1 MNILI
6 IRFSALG
13 DLVTRE
19 PTFRAIRYF
28 FPNAHITFLTSEIGK
43 GLYEDS
49 TYFDKILVY
58 KSYIE
63 TIKILRE
70 KKYDIIF
77 NIQCTK
83 LSHYLVFF
91 LKKTTLI
98 NKSHSFFQKFFKLKA
113 LTKSLKMMLSLT
125 GLSDNK
131 LNDYMGKE
139 ENILINLPFLPK
151 KQENVNIRS
160 IAICTGSSKRWES
173 KKWSIENYIALIKKL
188 LSDGLQVNLV
198 GSSLEKIDEAK
209 ILKECPTV
217 VSFVAKT
224 NFQTLKTLLSSMHLF
239 VGNDSGP
246 THIAAG
252 VGTATLT
259 IFGSTDIK
267 HSPKFGNYRGT
278 HFYIRPSIDV
288 KCHPCY
294 KSICPTKH
302 ECMQDITVDNVYSKI
317 NEFFKDV

>member
-28 FPNAHITFLTSEIGK
+28 FPDAHITFLTSGVGK

-49 TYFDKILVY
+49 LYFDKILVY

-70 KKYDIIF
+70 KKYDIVF

-83 LSHYLVFF
+83 LSHYVVFF
-91 LKKTTLI
+91 LRKITLI
-98 NKSHSFFQKFFKLKA
+98 NKSHSFFQKLFKLKA
-113 LTKSLKMMLSLT
+113 QTKSLHVMLSLANIAESE
-125 GLSDNK
+125 LDS
-131 LNDYMGKE
+131 YMQKKE
-139 ENILINLPFLPK
+139 STLITLPFVQ
-151 KQENVNIRS
+151 QEQKNIKIPS

-173 KKWSIENYIALIKKL
+173 KKWGIESYIELIKKL
-188 LSDGLQVNLV
+188 LADGIQINLV
-198 GSSLEKIDEAK
+198 GSSLEKIDEIK
-209 ILKECPTV
+209 ILQECPTV
-217 VSFVAKT
+217 ISFVGKT
-224 NFQTLKTLLSSMHLF
+224 NFQTLKTLLSRMHLF

-252 VGTATLT
+252 VGTSTLT
-259 IFGSTDIK
+259 IFGPTDIK
-267 HSPKFGNYRGT
+267 HSPKFGNYRGI
-278 HFYIRPSIDV
+278 HLYIKPHSIIQ
-288 KCHPCY
+288 CHPCY
-294 KSICPTKH
+294 KSMCPTKH
-302 ECMQDITVDNVYSKI
+302 ECMQDITVENVYFQI
-317 NEFFKDV
+317 NQFIKDI